1 MENWIERAKELLAV
15 LERHPIAAV
24 QTAEARERF
33 KEILAGASGTTYV
46 VKHYREPRAAVMSIE
61 AFEAMRQLALLVSS
75 LAEAAEPQ
83 NLQSVDAD
91 GEPGE
96 WAATV
101 AEAVDAVR
109 AAPSSPRRF
118 KNRPAKAM

>member
-1 MENWIERAKELLAV
+1 MENWIDRAKELLAV

-33 KEILAGASGTTYV
+33 KEILGGASGTTFV

-61 AFEAMRQLALLVSS
+61 AFEAMRQLALLVSK
-75 LAEAAEPQ
+75 LADAAEPQ
-83 NLQSVDAD
+83 DLRPVDVD
-91 GEPGE
+91 GEHVD
-96 WAATV
+96 WADTV
-101 AEAVDAVR
+101 AGAVEAVR
-109 AAPSSPRRF
+109 AAPASPRRF